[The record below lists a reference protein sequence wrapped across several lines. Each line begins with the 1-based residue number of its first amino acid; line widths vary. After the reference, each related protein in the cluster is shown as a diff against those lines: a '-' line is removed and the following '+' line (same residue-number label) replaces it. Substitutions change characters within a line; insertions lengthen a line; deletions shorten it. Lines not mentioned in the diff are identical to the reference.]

1 MILPVSGSKMALEG
15 QKTPGNTRP
24 TPKMAWDS
32 PKHVQNDLFGLK
44 KHPKNTPVLKGT
56 FFDFLTVSAYQRRKT
71 LDFPYLFMKSLDQ
84 R

>member
-32 PKHVQNDLFGLK
+32 PKHVQNDLFWYK
-44 KHPKNTPVLKGT
+44 KHPKNTPVLKG
-56 FFDFLTVSAYQRRKT
+56 DFGS
-71 LDFPYLFMKSLDQ
+71 F
-84 R
+84 